1 MGVPLPAGTVRTY
14 KRDSEGALQF
24 TGEDKIGHTPRDEKI
39 KLHVGSA
46 FDIVAERKQT
56 DFRRINRRQFETE
69 VQVELRNRKDVAIT
83 VSVEE
88 TLPGEWNILN
98 ASHEYKKTD
107 ARTATF
113 DVPVPARQVVAL
125 RYRADVRQ

>member
-1 MGVPLPAGTVRTY
+1 M
-14 KRDSEGALQF
+14 
-24 TGEDKIGHTPRDEKI
+24 
-39 KLHVGSA
+39 GSA

-56 DFRRINRRQFETE
+56 NFRRINRRQFQTE

-88 TLPGEWNILN
+88 TLPGEWNILE

-113 DVPVPARQVVAL
+113 AVPVPARQVVAL